1 MKIIEVRTPVKETF
15 IDLTAQIKVAVVESG
30 VKSGMCFVSTPHT
43 TAAITI
49 NENTDPAVAD
59 DILMTMR
66 SIVPGSLPYTHLEG
80 NSPAHCKASLI
91 GSSVWIPI
99 AEGRPALGIWQGVFF
114 CEFDGPRKRKAVIQV
129 ISSE

>member
-1 MKIIEVRTPVKETF
+1 MKIIELRTTDKETF
-15 IDLTAQIKVAVVESG
+15 IDLTAQIEIAVVESG
-30 VKSGMCFVSTPHT
+30 VRSGMCFVSTPHT

-59 DILMTMR
+59 DILTALQT
-66 SIVPGSLPYTHLEG
+66 IVPDSLPYNHREG

-99 AEGRPALGIWQGVFF
+99 AQGKPALGIWQGVFF

-129 ISSE
+129 ISSD